1 MEDIILNDPW
11 LNLTYEKKK
20 KSNILIVM
28 AWKLSSIWIYS
39 ESFRENKGVGR
50 LYLKLR
56 DFRKVIFEHPTARPE
71 SSDDTPWLARDFRVR
86 HYAINSPSICHQT
99 PCYDDNLME
108 YGRLGNYAKRRFPQW
123 PILRPLGRFVIFFS
137 KSVSRTLVED
147 STINTP
153 PKLLN
158 DDDL

>member
-86 HYAINSPSICHQT
+86 HYAINLPSDPLLRWQLDGIWKTRQLCQ
-99 PCYDDNLME
+99 
-108 YGRLGNYAKRRFPQW
+108 AKISTMADTKATW
-123 PILRPLGRFVIFFS
+123 PIRNF
-137 KSVSRTLVED
+137 
-147 STINTP
+147 
-153 PKLLN
+153 LLKER
-158 DDDL
+158 